1 MQLRDIDK
9 LAELAR
15 MEIPQAEKEKVL
27 QDLSGILSYI
37 EQIKEIAV
45 ADITT
50 DYPLR
55 NVFRDDENVNQTGA
69 CTETLLRE
77 MPDTQDGFLKVQ
89 KIL

>member
-45 ADITT
+45 ADIMT

-55 NVFRDDENVNQTGA
+55 NVFREDENVNQPGA
-69 CTETLLRE
+69 CTETLQRE

>member
-45 ADITT
+45 ADIMT

-55 NVFRDDENVNQTGA
+55 NVFREDEKVNQPEA